1 MLDAILVRSIDECVY
16 AVVDILLDRV
26 VDRALTRRRACS
38 VVVYAQTAAT
48 VNKVDVV
55 AHLVQLYVE
64 VGSLAQCSLNAS
76 YLGYLRSDMEVDESH
91 AVVQTLLVESF
102 ECLEQF
108 RRTQSE
114 LRSVATA
121 LLPFARSA

>member
-1 MLDAILVRSIDECVY
+1 MLDTVLVRSIDECIY

-26 VDRALTRRRACS
+26 VDRALARRRACS
-38 VVVYAQTAAT
+38 VVVDAKATAT
-48 VNKVDVV
+48 VNEIDVV

-76 YLGYLRSDMEVDESH
+76 YLGYLRSDVEMDESD
-91 AVVQTLLVESF
+91 AVVQTLVVECF
-102 ECLEQF
+102 ERLEQL
-108 RRTQSE
+108 RRAQSE
-114 LRSVATA
+114 LRSVASA